1 MLMVFFGE
9 YEMSLT
15 SGARLVLP
23 KKVREAIGGNEFVL
37 TKGFDEC
44 LFGYGVGDWHQRSA
58 EFMSRSLID
67 TEQLGIRRMVFSGA
81 VYIKYDEQGRFVLPK
96 QLSVYAHVET
106 SVVIA
111 GVGDH
116 FEVWGAENWKKYMS
130 STQNIVD
137 QKL

>member
-1 MLMVFFGE
+1 MVFFGE
-9 YEMSLT
+9 YEMTLT
-15 SGARLVLP
+15 SGTRLVLP

-37 TKGFDEC
+37 TKGFDMC

-67 TEQLGIRRMVFSGA
+67 TEQLGIRRMIFSGA

-96 QLSVYAHVET
+96 PLSMYAQIQD

-116 FEVWGAENWKKYMS
+116 FEIWGAEQWKKYLNS
-130 STQNIVD
+130 AQKIVEH
-137 QKL
+137 KS

>member
-1 MLMVFFGE
+1 MVLFGE
-9 YEMSLT
+9 YTMSLT

-23 KKVREAIGGNEFVL
+23 KKIREAIGGNEFVL
-37 TKGFDEC
+37 TKGFDAC

-67 TEQLGIRRMVFSGA
+67 VEQLNIRRMVFSGA
-81 VYIKYDEQGRFVLPK
+81 VYISYDDQGRFVLPK
-96 QLSVYAHVET
+96 QLSVYANIQD

-116 FEVWGAENWKKYMS
+116 FEVWGEKSWKKYMTA
-130 STQNIVD
+130 TQKVVE
-137 QKL
+137 KKS